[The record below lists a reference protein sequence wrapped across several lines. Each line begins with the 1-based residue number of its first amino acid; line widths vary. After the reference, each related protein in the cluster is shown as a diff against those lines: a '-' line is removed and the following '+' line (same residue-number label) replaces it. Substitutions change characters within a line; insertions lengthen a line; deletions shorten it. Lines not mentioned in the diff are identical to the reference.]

1 MSEETFNVGDVV
13 QSRRCPTLIGVVE
26 KVTVDFVEEVILV
39 RVNERPVLSPA
50 AYWRRIKDLKR
61 KG

>member
-1 MSEETFNVGDVV
+1 MSEETFNIGDIV

-26 KVTVDFVEEVILV
+26 AVPYVDKDIILV
-39 RVNERPVLSPA
+39 GVNGRHVMSPA

-61 KG
+61 KE

>member
-13 QSRRCPTLIGVVE
+13 QSTKCPTLIGVVE
-26 KVTVDFVEEVILV
+26 AVPYVNKDIILV
-39 RVNERPVLSPA
+39 GVNGRHVMSPA